1 MTEFFHNLSLQA
13 LNRDDSRVQLQ
24 FDAITRLNRNLK
36 KLIRDDKRSTLDFVD
51 FKPQVFKQP
60 TQLIEEE
67 VVNNIING
75 TQIDYPQDNYISYP
89 NTAAE
94 IAAENNVNSEIEEKA
109 KQAFNTRDEEITED
123 IISNSAKDL
132 INSVFDTEGE
142 IAADV
147 LNNIVRNIE
156 KENRVDKNLSEHFK
170 NTIKKNN

>member
-24 FDAITRLNRNLK
+24 FDAIIRLNRNLK

-109 KQAFNTRDEEITED
+109 KQVFNTRDEEITED

>member
-24 FDAITRLNRNLK
+24 FDAIIRLNRNLK

-89 NTAAE
+89 N
-94 IAAENNVNSEIEEKA
+94 ILLKSQQKIM
-109 KQAFNTRDEEITED
+109 
-123 IISNSAKDL
+123 
-132 INSVFDTEGE
+132 
-142 IAADV
+142 
-147 LNNIVRNIE
+147 
-156 KENRVDKNLSEHFK
+156 
-170 NTIKKNN
+170 

>member
-147 LNNIVRNIE
+147 LNNIVWNIE

>member
-1 MTEFFHNLSLQA
+1 MTEFFYNLSLQA

-24 FDAITRLNRNLK
+24 FDAIIRLNRNLK

>member
-24 FDAITRLNRNLK
+24 FDAIIRLNRNLK

-132 INSVFDTEGE
+132 INSAFDTEGE

>member
-24 FDAITRLNRNLK
+24 FDAIIRLNGNLK

-75 TQIDYPQDNYISYP
+75 TQMDYPQDNYI
-89 NTAAE
+89 
-94 IAAENNVNSEIEEKA
+94 
-109 KQAFNTRDEEITED
+109 
-123 IISNSAKDL
+123 L
-132 INSVFDTEGE
+132 
-142 IAADV
+142 
-147 LNNIVRNIE
+147 
-156 KENRVDKNLSEHFK
+156 LSK
-170 NTIKKNN
+170 YCC